1 MRSVSIGTPAVSPS
15 ACDDERQR
23 QAGFTLI
30 ESLVALS
37 LLLSFAIAL
46 RPLLF
51 QARHILTQGHGE
63 IRAQILLRSLLQK
76 PFDRSR
82 PVIGLRE
89 GDKAGLHWRVDV
101 EPFIDDAGQPE
112 APRAKPEKAQPFS
125 WALFRVSAD
134 VSWGSGQAVAA
145 ETLRLGQVE

>member
-15 ACDDERQR
+15 ACDNERR

-37 LLLSFAIAL
+37 LLLCFAIVL
-46 RPLLF
+46 GPLLF

-63 IRAQILLRSLLQK
+63 IRAEILLHSLLQK
-76 PFDRSR
+76 SFDRSR
-82 PVIGLRE
+82 PIIGWRE
-89 GDKAGLHWRVDV
+89 GDNAGLHWRLDV
-101 EPFIDDAGQPE
+101 EPFIDDAGLPE
-112 APRAKPEKAQPFS
+112 APRAKPEKAQPFN
-125 WALFRVSAD
+125 WALFRVSAN
-134 VSWGSGQAVAA
+134 VSWGLGQAVAA